1 MHIHTLYTCTH
12 ISVYTHIYIYVYSH
26 THKREIYTLCCFL
39 DNYFQLNAERF

>member
-26 THKREIYTLCCFL
+26 THKREIYTLLFSR
-39 DNYFQLNAERF
+39 QLFSAEC